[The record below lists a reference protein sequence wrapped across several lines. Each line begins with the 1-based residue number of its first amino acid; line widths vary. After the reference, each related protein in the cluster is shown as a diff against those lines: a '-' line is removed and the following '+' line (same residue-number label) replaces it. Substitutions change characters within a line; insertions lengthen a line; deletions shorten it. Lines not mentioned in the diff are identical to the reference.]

1 MRSPERSS
9 DTKRTRAGTCLLVA
23 VTLACY
29 LAAAACV
36 FAVGYTLA
44 ALAAHDAGR
53 FASAFAAKHGL

>member
-9 DTKRTRAGTCLLVA
+9 ATKRTRAENCGLVT

-36 FAVGYTLA
+36 FAVGYTLTV
-44 ALAAHDAGR
+44 LAAHDAGR
-53 FASAFAAKHGL
+53 FASAFTAKHGL